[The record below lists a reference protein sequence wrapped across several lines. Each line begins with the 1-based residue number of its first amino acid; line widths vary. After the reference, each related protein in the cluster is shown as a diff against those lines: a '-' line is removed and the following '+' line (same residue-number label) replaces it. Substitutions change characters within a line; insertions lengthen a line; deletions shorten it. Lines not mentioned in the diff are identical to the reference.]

1 MIRKILCLST
11 GHLPY
16 PDTAEEI
23 CFTRICVLNHGNHG
37 FALFVTEPDDEDI
50 DIESLDWLQP
60 IMKAAWED
68 GCMMILFDCDED
80 IDPRFETFDWE
91 VSNA

>member
-16 PDTAEEI
+16 PDTADEI
-23 CFTRICVLNHGNHG
+23 GFTRVCVLNHGDHG
-37 FALFVTEPDDEDI
+37 FALFVTEPDDDDLEL
-50 DIESLDWLQP
+50 LDWLRP
-60 IMKAAWED
+60 IMRAAWDD